1 MLTIRNEQLDAFR
14 REEWRS
20 FLRSIAAEAR
30 KILAS
35 QGHPRAGQSLEAAV
49 TDAVKLAQH
58 YGFRV
63 RPDLARFARF
73 VVVTGPGWDTPAARA
88 VLADET
94 LMAEARLDRL
104 EAGTR
109 G

>member
-14 REEWRS
+14 REEWRA

-30 KILAS
+30 KLLAS

-49 TDAVKLAQH
+49 ADAVELAQQH
-58 YGFRV
+58 GFRA

-73 VVVTGPGWDTPAARA
+73 VVITGPGWETPAARA
-88 VLADET
+88 ALSDEALT
-94 LMAEARLDRL
+94 AEARLDRL
-104 EAGTR
+104 EASAR